1 MNTKKLISKVRIIR
15 KKLKKG
21 TPTIGGWVQFSSVG
35 SLTVMLEKHLFEW
48 LTLDMEHGE
57 IDFKEAISLIKVIKG
72 QGIPPLIRLRESN
85 SENIKYSLECGALGL
100 IYPNMCT
107 YEEVKEKIDYS
118 MYHKKRGVGFSISNS
133 FGAHLN
139 DHLKFKPLNIVMIE
153 NTEIIENFEKIK
165 NISDID
171 AFLIGPYDLKNSFI
185 KKNKELNF
193 EKYLLNFYKYLNK
206 NKIKYGIHIVKP
218 DKKVLKQTIK
228 KGSLFLPFG
237 IDSTILEAGMSKM

>member
-21 TPTIGGWVQFSSVG
+21 TPTIGSWVQFSSVG
-35 SLTVMLEKHLFEW
+35 SLTVMLEKHSFEW

-139 DHLKFKPLNIVMIE
+139 DNLKFKPLNIVMIE
-153 NTEIIENFEKIK
+153 NTEIIE
-165 NISDID
+165 
-171 AFLIGPYDLKNSFI
+171 
-185 KKNKELNF
+185 NF